1 MGNFVHTTFNNNT
14 QMKRTSNLIFA
25 VIALAAASCS
35 NTVDNNHGLD
45 YDSLDVNFS
54 SAKAGG
60 EWSSG
65 DVIGIQATCTR
76 DGVENVR
83 MSANATACF
92 VPVSDGAS
100 SYLVKKSDDDNI
112 VALAGDHNFR
122 FYAYTPYD
130 ASIED
135 LSRLPADIPSE
146 VAFGETVTGL
156 YVADASVTDV
166 VAPVAMDF
174 TGISC
179 VLNLQIPDDIVAE
192 SSTVLKRMV
201 IKAAEGAQLEDDIA
215 YDAWYNIYTGEV
227 TRVAGSGSREIV
239 VDFGNEGYTMT
250 PGYTP
255 LSVLIAPFTVPEGGF
270 SVEFTDIN
278 DDTNTVPLLANNAG
292 ESYSLGEVIDFTLSS
307 SSDGIVPCYS
317 PVEWPIGYRDD
328 VPVFTEATQ
337 PRWNKGTDLSVEH
350 VWVSSQSQATMTYV
364 VAEGNPATVTFETN
378 YGTAAATSGSL
389 KTFFDNNY
397 SSGCVKGSWTGDY
410 FEFDVPVR
418 KFEAGTE
425 VTLTLPTYGRGAP
438 LFWDVLYLDG
448 EEWKCDRTSHTSPDG
463 QFTMESTQ
471 MIEHGNRDGSFEG
484 IRYQVKMTFENA
496 IQSGHLKIRFQVAD
510 GRYITNPSSTYSTA
524 CRELSEEERKTI
536 DIGAT
541 LFAFVNKSEECN
553 AITIE
558 W

>member
-76 DGVENVR
+76 DGVENVG

-130 ASIED
+130 ASIVD

-179 VLNLQIPDDIVAE
+179 MLNLRIPDDIVAE

-239 VDFGNEGYTMT
+239 VDFGNEGYTMA

-317 PVEWPIGYRDD
+317 PVEWPIGYKDG
-328 VPVFTEATQ
+328 VGVFSNVTQ
-337 PRWNKGTDLSVEH
+337 PRWLTEH
-350 VWVSSQSQATMTYV
+350 VWTSSQSQATMTYV
-364 VAEGNPATVTFETN
+364 VSEDNPAPIKFETN
-378 YGTAAATSGSL
+378 N
-389 KTFFDNNY
+389 FPQHNY
-397 SSGCVKGSWTGDY
+397 SAGCVKGSWTGDY

-418 KFEAGTE
+418 RFEAGTE

-438 LFWDVLYLDG
+438 LFWDVYYLDG
-448 EEWKCDRTSHTSPDG
+448 DEWKCVERTSHTSPDG
-463 QFTMESTQ
+463 QFTQSSSL
-471 MIEHGNRDGSFEG
+471 MIEHGNRDDSFEG
-484 IRYQVKMTFENA
+484 ICYTVKMVFENE
-496 IQSGHLKIRFQVAD
+496 IPSGHLMIRLQVAY
-510 GRYITNPSSTYSTA
+510 GQYISNPSGTYATS
-524 CRELSEEERKTI
+524 CRELTEDDRKTF

-541 LFAFVNKSEECN
+541 LFSFVNKSGTYN
-553 AITIE
+553 SVKIE